1 MNSGYQLRN
10 AASRQRLRQLL
21 ARLRPEDYQRTVRG
35 EWTVGALLAHVAFW
49 DDSCVVRWQ
58 EFDRKGA
65 FTSLS
70 IEVVDLVNDAS
81 LPTWRALPG
90 SDVADLVTR
99 SAAAADARTETL
111 GEAALD
117 YVTKTGRDFIL
128 DRSTHRNEH
137 LDEIEALLAG

>member
-21 ARLRPEDYQRTVRG
+21 ARLRLEDYQRTVRG
-35 EWTVGALLAHVAFW
+35 EWTIGALLAHVAFW

-70 IEVVDLVNDAS
+70 IEVVDLVNDAC

-90 SDVADLVTR
+90 NVVAELVTR
-99 SAAAADARTETL
+99 SAAAADARTESL

-117 YVTKTGRDFIL
+117 YVTSTGRDFIL